1 LALVSG
7 ADDELVERA
16 RAGDPAAFEQI
27 VAIHRQIAFRTAY
40 LVTGNAAEA
49 EDAVQDALIKAWRA
63 MGRFRPGAPVRP
75 WLLKIVVNE
84 SRNRLRAAGRRA
96 SHELRLLP
104 EPPREGPEPGERER
118 LLGAL
123 AALRED
129 DRLVISC
136 RYLLDLS
143 EQETAAALGVR
154 RGTVKSRLSRAL
166 ARLRDELGEEG
177 A

>member
-1 LALVSG
+1 MSG

-16 RAGDPAAFEQI
+16 RRGDPAAFEQI
-27 VAIHRQIAFRTAY
+27 VAMHRQIAFRTAY
-40 LVTGNAAEA
+40 LATGNAAEA
-49 EDAVQDALIKAWRA
+49 EDAVQDALIKAWGA
-63 MGRFRPGAPVRP
+63 MRRFRPGAPVRP

-84 SRNRLRAAGRRA
+84 ARNRMRAAGRR
-96 SHELRLLP
+96 SSYELRVLP
-104 EPPREGPEPGERER
+104 EPPAAGPEPGERER
-118 LLGAL
+118 LLAAL
-123 AALRED
+123 GALRED

-166 ARLRDELGEEG
+166 ERLRAELGEE
-177 A
+177 AA